1 MLYVLKSKKILVT
14 AGPTFEY
21 LDDIRF
27 IGNKSSGRQGTE
39 IARCLIELEA
49 DVTLIIGPVNLELSS
64 LGKVI
69 KVETALEMND
79 AVNKEGP
86 FDIAICAAAVSDW
99 RPKEKAKTKIKKT
112 AKGKPPVLELVENPD
127 ILKNLCKSEN
137 RPKLIIGFAAETDN
151 LLANARSKLKNKR
164 CDWIIANNVNAKS
177 QNMGGE
183 ENEVIIVKKDQEIK
197 LERQSKKE
205 IANLICKKIV
215 EEISA

>member
-1 MLYVLKSKKILVT
+1 MLKSKKILVT

-27 IGNKSSGRQGTE
+27 IGNKSSGRQGIE
-39 IARCLIELEA
+39 IARRLLELEA

-69 KVETALEMND
+69 KVETAIEMND
-79 AVNKEGP
+79 AVNEAGP
-86 FDIAICAAAVSDW
+86 FDIAICAAAVGDW
-99 RPKEKAKTKIKKT
+99 RPKERSKTKIKKT

-127 ILKNLCKSEN
+127 ILKNLCTSEK

-151 LLANARSKLKNKR
+151 LLANARSKLENKG
-164 CDWIIANNVNAKS
+164 CDWIIANKVNAES

-183 ENEVIIVKKDQEIK
+183 ENEVIIVKKKQEIK

>member
-1 MLYVLKSKKILVT
+1 MLKSKKILVT

-39 IARCLIELEA
+39 IARRLIELEA
-49 DVTLIIGPVNLELSS
+49 DVTLIIGPVNLELSG

-69 KVETALEMND
+69 KVETAIEMND
-79 AVNKEGP
+79 AVNEAGP

-127 ILKNLCKSEN
+127 ILKNLCISEN

-151 LLANARSKLKNKR
+151 LLANARSKLKNKG
-164 CDWIIANNVNAKS
+164 CDWIIANKVNAES

-183 ENEVIIVKKDQEIK
+183 ENEVIIVKKKQEIK